1 MAFLFHPSIYFVQ
14 LHFSFQFG
22 QANQQQTAFGSPQQP
37 QQQSGFGLSAIAAQ
51 SNPTFGST
59 ATFGAAPTFGSPK
72 SGFGTFAN
80 VNTNQT
86 FATPQ
91 KNSLFESLG
100 SSENAMTFGNLA
112 HQSPT
117 NAPAAPKPFSGG

>member
-1 MAFLFHPSIYFVQ
+1 M
-14 LHFSFQFG
+14 
-22 QANQQQTAFGSPQQP
+22 
-37 QQQSGFGLSAIAAQ
+37 SAIAAQ
-51 SNPTFGST
+51 SNPQFGSS

-80 VNTNQT
+80 VNPNPT
-86 FATPQ
+86 FTTPQ

-112 HQSPT
+112 HQSP
-117 NAPAAPKPFSGG
+117 NATAAPKPFSGGLV